1 MRSIT
6 PILTPELERHL
17 GGDPPAKAAAFPL
30 STYRELIEQTA
41 RLAYLN
47 KDYLLFFRGQAKDY
61 ANRAG
66 ASSFY
71 PSLYR
76 EDKLRREEVELR
88 FRRLESASQELRRL
102 ASTGKIEGHADLS
115 RKRYVQWS
123 ILQHYEVVDTP
134 LLDLTH
140 SQRVACSFA
149 MRPKGPKLVFVYVF
163 GMPYVT
169 HRISYNSEQDTVLIR
184 LLSICP
190 PSALRPYFQD
200 GYLAGTADVTSDY
213 ESKYELDLA
222 NRLIAKFSIPNKAA
236 FWGRGLRGLSQAELY
251 PEDDS
256 MKALCGAIK
265 KSEALRADGGGT
277 EHRALGE
284 FVAAWAG
291 LEQALMRA
299 AQHRTERI
307 LSVPH
312 AIRALR
318 GSFALE
324 PADVGEL
331 DHLRRVRNA
340 VVHGNE
346 FRQDNELRDLAR
358 SAARLRD
365 RILEGDRDSERN
377 HRATY
382 GTVGSK

>member
-1 MRSIT
+1 M
-6 PILTPELERHL
+6 TPELERHVA
-17 GGDPPAKAAAFPL
+17 GETPAKAPAFPL
-30 STYRELIEQTA
+30 STYRELVQQTA

-47 KDYLLFFRGQAKDY
+47 KDLLLFFRGQTKDY

-88 FRRLESASQELRRL
+88 FRRLDSAAKELRRL
-102 ASTGKIEGHADLS
+102 AASGKIEGHADLS

-149 MRPKGPKLVFVYVF
+149 MKPNGPDSVFVYVF

-169 HRISYNSEQDTVLIR
+169 HRISVNSEHDTVLVR

-200 GYLAGTADVTSDY
+200 GYLAGTSDITSDY
-213 ESKYELDLA
+213 DSKYELDLA
-222 NRLIAKFSIPNKAA
+222 NRLIAKFSIPNRAS
-236 FWGRGLRGLSQAELY
+236 FWGSGLRGLSPEELY
-251 PEDDS
+251 PEDDG
-256 MKALCGAIK
+256 MQALCDAIKSSGAIRPDA
-265 KSEALRADGGGT
+265 EVN
-277 EHRALGE
+277 EHSALGE
-284 FVAAWAG
+284 FIAAWAG
-291 LEQALMRA
+291 LEQVLMRA
-299 AQHRTERI
+299 AQRRTERV
-307 LSVPH
+307 LSVPQ
-312 AIRALR
+312 AIRSLQVPLE
-318 GSFALE
+318 LE
-324 PADVGEL
+324 PADVSEI

-340 VVHGNE
+340 VVHGAE
-346 FRQDNELRDLAR
+346 TRPEDELRVLAR
-358 SAARLRD
+358 SASRLRETVS
-365 RILEGDRDSERN
+365 RGEGDSGRKI
-377 HRATY
+377 RAT
-382 GTVGSK
+382 